1 MSKIKTEEL
10 EALQKVVGNINNLQM
25 QIGGVEAQKHELLH
39 AIANENNELQKI
51 QKDLEETYGK
61 VSVNLQDGEITE
73 DEPNKED

>member
-25 QIGGVEAQKHELLH
+25 QIGGVEAQKHDLLH

-61 VSVNLQDGEITE
+61 VSVNLQNGEITE

>member
-25 QIGGVEAQKHELLH
+25 QIGGIEAQKHELLH

-73 DEPNKED
+73 NESDKED

>member
-25 QIGGVEAQKHELLH
+25 QIGGVEAQKHELLP

>member
-25 QIGGVEAQKHELLH
+25 QIGGIEAQKHELLH
-39 AIANENNELQKI
+39 AIASENNELQKI

-61 VSVNLQDGEITE
+61 ISVNLQDGEITE

>member
-25 QIGGVEAQKHELLH
+25 QIGGIEAQKHELLH

-61 VSVNLQDGEITE
+61 VSVNLQNGEITE